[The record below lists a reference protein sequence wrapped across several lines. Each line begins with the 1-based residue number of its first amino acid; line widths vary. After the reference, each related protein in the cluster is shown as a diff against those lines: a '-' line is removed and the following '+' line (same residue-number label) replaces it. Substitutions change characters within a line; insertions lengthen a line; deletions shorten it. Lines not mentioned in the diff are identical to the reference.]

1 MAQWLLFRPKGA
13 CEATERQVA
22 EVLGKLPD
30 TWIIRWGFLYDRE
43 GDGAGEHEGD
53 FLICGPSGHALVLE
67 VKGRRA
73 RNFVV
78 TGRWEEEADGENPWH
93 QVHAQWNWARRRLEA
108 VSRGREIPFVQ
119 RALALPFIHFV
130 EGDRFLGEVPR
141 DNVLGADELARF
153 THWWESR
160 VTPVRLQESPEDAR
174 GMFLEAFAEGLRPRA
189 LRAFVQETE
198 RIFERRGAEA
208 ARLLGLL
215 EENPRLLVRGGA
227 GSGKTCL
234 ALEQARRH
242 AAAGRRTLLLC
253 YNLALA
259 AHLRTEASRLVPAGL
274 PLTVLSWEELTGRLL
289 DHAGFSHEPPST
301 REARLEYYEIT
312 VPGYL
317 LYILDASPPEPW
329 FDALV
334 VDEAQDHD
342 TSFPAALRRPE
353 LPGWWHFYLRLL
365 TKDAPVAAFH
375 DPAQRP
381 AFRRPD
387 GFSTD
392 RLRETLAGC
401 TIVTLPGVHRYT
413 RPVFD
418 YLRGLLPTAAGPLVE
433 QLGEPEHTLPEGPEV
448 EQYEAGY
455 PSEVAV
461 TVADIARRWEAIG
474 FCKQADIVVIGR
486 RSELATSS
494 LRAAAVPE
502 LIPIQPYDAGAGP
515 HGLRYLSVNRAKGL
529 DFLAVIVI
537 DLPRP
542 GGGEPEWEGAV
553 FMAASRARQLLAL
566 IFPRS
571 PKIA

>member
-13 CEATERQVA
+13 CETTERQVA

-53 FLICGPSGHALVLE
+53 FLICGPSGHVLVLE

-78 TGRWEEEADGENPWH
+78 TGRWEGEEAGENPWH
-93 QVHAQWNWARRRLEA
+93 QLHAQWNWARRRLEA

-141 DNVLGADELARF
+141 EHVLGADELARF

-160 VTPVRLQESPEDAR
+160 VATVHLLESPEDAR

-189 LRAFVQETE
+189 LRAFLQETE
-198 RIFERRGAEA
+198 RMFERRGAEA

-227 GSGKTCL
+227 GSGKTLL

-289 DHAGFSHEPPST
+289 AHAGFAHEPPSIK
-301 REARLEYYEIT
+301 EARLEYYEIT

-317 LYILDASPPEPW
+317 LDILDASPPEPW

-342 TSFPAALRRPE
+342 TSFPAALGRPE

-365 TKDAPVAAFH
+365 TKGAPVAAFY

-387 GFSTD
+387 GFSTE

-401 TIVTLPGVHRYT
+401 ALVTLPGIHRYT

-418 YLRGLLPTAAGPLVE
+418 YLRTLRPTAARPLVD
-433 QLGEPEHTLPEGPEV
+433 QLGEPEHDLPEGPEV
-448 EQYEAGY
+448 EKYEARS
-455 PSEVAV
+455 PSEVAAA
-461 TVADIARRWEAIG
+461 VADIARRWEAIG
-474 FCKQADIVVIGR
+474 FCKPADIVVIGR
-486 RSELATSS
+486 RSELAASS
-494 LRAAAVPE
+494 LQAAAATG
-502 LIPIQPYDAGAGP
+502 IITIQPFDIGP
-515 HGLRYLSVNRAKGL
+515 GVQGMRYLSVNRAKGL

-542 GGGEPEWEGAV
+542 GGGEPEREESV

-566 IFPRS
+566 IHLTS
-571 PKIA
+571 PVIA